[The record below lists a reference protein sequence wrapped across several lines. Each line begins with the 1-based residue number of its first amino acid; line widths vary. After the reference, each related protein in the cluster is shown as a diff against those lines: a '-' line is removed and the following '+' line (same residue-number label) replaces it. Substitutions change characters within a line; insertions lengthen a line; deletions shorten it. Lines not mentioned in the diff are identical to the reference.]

1 MSEHKLPKLPPKK
14 YQPSGLTIL
23 YEDQE
28 IIVVDKA
35 PGLLTIGT
43 DREKERTAHYLLND
57 YVMRGNAKSKNRVY
71 IVHRLDRET
80 SGILVFAK
88 NEQSRQ
94 FLQEN
99 WQDFAKKYVAVV
111 QGKLKHKQGE
121 ITTYLMENK
130 ALRVYSVKDITT
142 GQLARTGFKVL
153 KENEEF
159 SLLEIDLFTGRKHQI
174 RVHLS
179 EKGHP
184 VLGDKIYGT
193 TAKGPQRLAL
203 HSSYLRIIHPFKKKE
218 MVFETEIPGY
228 FTSFFQREKG
238 EGNLKK

>member
-1 MSEHKLPKLPPKK
+1 MNDNKAPKLPPKK

-23 YEDQE
+23 YEDPE

-43 DREKERTAHYLLND
+43 DREKERTAHFLLNE
-57 YVMRGNAKSKNRVY
+57 YVMKGNSRSKNRVY
-71 IVHRLDRET
+71 VVHRLDRET

-88 NEQSRQ
+88 NEQSKV

-99 WQDFAKKYVAVV
+99 WKDFGKKYLAVV
-111 QGKLKHKQGE
+111 HGKLKYKQGE
-121 ITTYLMENK
+121 YTSYLMENK
-130 ALRVYSVKDITT
+130 ALRVYSTKDALA
-142 GQLARTGFKVL
+142 GKLARTGFKVL
-153 KENEEF
+153 KETEEL

-184 VLGDKIYGT
+184 VLGDKVYGT
-193 TAKGPQRLAL
+193 AEKGPQRLAL
-203 HSSYLRIIHPFKKKE
+203 HSFSLRIMHPFKKKE
-218 MVFETEIPGY
+218 MTFETVVPTY
-228 FTSFFQREKG
+228 FMSFFQREK
-238 EGNLKK
+238 

>member
-1 MSEHKLPKLPPKK
+1 MNEHQKPKLPPKK

-28 IIVVDKA
+28 IIVADKA

-43 DREKERTAHYLLND
+43 DREKERTAHFLLND
-57 YVMRGNAKSKNRVY
+57 YVMKGNSRSKNRVF

-88 NEQSRQ
+88 NEQAKN

-99 WQDFAKKYVAVV
+99 WKDFGKTYLAIVH
-111 QGKLKHKQGE
+111 GKLKQKQGE
-121 ITTYLMENK
+121 ISSHLMENK
-130 ALRVYSVKDITT
+130 AFRVYSTKETNQ
-142 GQLARTGFKVL
+142 GKLARTGFKVL
-153 KENEEF
+153 KESTEL
-159 SLLEIDLFTGRKHQI
+159 SLLEIELFTGRKHQI

-184 VLGDKIYGT
+184 VLGDKVYGS
-193 TAKGPQRLAL
+193 AEKGPQRLAL
-203 HSSYLRIIHPFKKKE
+203 HSFSLRIIHPFKKKE
-218 MVFETEIPGY
+218 MTFKTEVPSY
-228 FTSFFQREKG
+228 FDRFFS
-238 EGNLKK
+238 

>member
-1 MSEHKLPKLPPKK
+1 MSEHKSPKLPPKK

-43 DREKERTAHYLLND
+43 DREKERTAHFLLND
-57 YVMRGNAKSKNRVY
+57 YVMKGNSRSKNRVY

-88 NEQSRQ
+88 NEQAKN

-99 WQDFAKKYVAVV
+99 WKDFGKKYLAVV
-111 QGKLKHKQGE
+111 HGKLKHKQGE
-121 ITTYLMENK
+121 YSSYLMENK
-130 ALRVYSVKDITT
+130 AFRVYSSKDSVA
-142 GQLARTGFKVL
+142 GKLARTGFKVL
-153 KENEEF
+153 KETAEH

-184 VLGDKIYGT
+184 VLGDKVYGT
-193 TAKGPQRLAL
+193 AEKGPQRLAL
-203 HSSYLRIIHPFKKKE
+203 HSFSLRIKHPFKKKE
-218 MVFETEIPGY
+218 MTFETAIPAY
-228 FTSFFQREKG
+228 FEELFK
-238 EGNLKK
+238 

>member
-1 MSEHKLPKLPPKK
+1 MNDNKSPKLPPKK
-14 YQPSGLTIL
+14 HQPSGLTIL

-43 DREKERTAHYLLND
+43 DREKERTAHFLLND
-57 YVMRGNAKSKNRVY
+57 YVMKGNSRSKNRVY

-88 NEQSRQ
+88 NEQAKN

-99 WQDFAKKYVAVV
+99 WKDFGKKYLAVV

-121 ITTYLMENK
+121 YSSYLMENK
-130 ALRVYSVKDITT
+130 AFRVYSSKDSVA
-142 GQLARTGFKVL
+142 GKLARTGFKVL
-153 KENEEF
+153 KETAEL

-184 VLGDKIYGT
+184 VLGDKVYGT
-193 TAKGPQRLAL
+193 AEKGPQRLAL
-203 HSSYLRIIHPFKKKE
+203 HSFSLRILHPFKKKE
-218 MVFETEIPGY
+218 MTFETAIPAY
-228 FTSFFQREKG
+228 FEELFK
-238 EGNLKK
+238 

>member
-1 MSEHKLPKLPPKK
+1 MNDNKSPKLPPKK

-43 DREKERTAHYLLND
+43 DREKERTAHFLLND
-57 YVMRGNAKSKNRVY
+57 YVMKGNSRSKNRVY

-88 NEQSRQ
+88 NEQAKN

-99 WQDFAKKYVAVV
+99 WKDFEKKYLAVV
-111 QGKLKHKQGE
+111 HGKLKHKQGE
-121 ITTYLMENK
+121 YSSYLMENK
-130 ALRVYSVKDITT
+130 AFRVYSSKDSVA
-142 GQLARTGFKVL
+142 GKLARTGFKVL
-153 KENEEF
+153 KETAEL

-184 VLGDKIYGT
+184 VLGDKVYGT
-193 TAKGPQRLAL
+193 AEKGPQRLAL
-203 HSSYLRIIHPFKKKE
+203 HSFSLLIKHPFKKKE
-218 MVFETEIPGY
+218 MTFETAIPAY
-228 FTSFFQREKG
+228 FEELFK
-238 EGNLKK
+238 

>member
-1 MSEHKLPKLPPKK
+1 MNDNKAPKLPPKK

-88 NEQSRQ
+88 NEQAKQ
-94 FLQEN
+94 FMQEN

-111 QGKLKHKQGE
+111 QGKLKNKKGE

-130 ALRVYSVKDITT
+130 ALRVYSVKDTIT
-142 GQLARTGFKVL
+142 GKLARTGFKVL
-153 KENEEF
+153 QENEEF

-184 VLGDKIYGT
+184 VLSDKIYGT
-193 TAKGPQRLAL
+193 IAKGPQRLAL
-203 HSSYLRIIHPFKKKE
+203 HSSFLRIIHPFKKKE
-218 MVFETEIPGY
+218 MVFETEIPAY
-228 FTSFFQREKG
+228 FTSFFQRKKG
-238 EGNLKK
+238 EGNLQK